1 MKGPPMKIELLP
13 GTSPIRRYR
22 CNTIPLHWQDKVKAH
37 LETMVQ
43 KQIIERVPQGEAPEW
58 LFSMV
63 VVPKAGTDEP
73 RVTVDFSPLNP
84 FVKRPMYPCRVPAEE
99 VGQIPPGM
107 THFTVLDGRHGYWQV
122 LLDKPSSKIMTFN
135 TPWGMFRYLRN
146 AMGLIS
152 AGDEFNRRGDDAI
165 AGIPNVKKIVE
176 DIIIYDKDEDTH
188 LQRVKEVIQRCDEHG
203 ITLGRRKSTIAEP
216 SVTWCGYR
224 ISKDGYTANPGLV
237 DALTK
242 FPVPKN
248 RTDVRSFCGLVQ
260 QFEALSAD
268 LTGLLEP
275 IRALLP
281 ARSAFVW
288 ESLQQQA
295 FEKTIAE
302 LTSPRV
308 LTQFRPGANLRLET
322 DASQRFDL
330 GFALYQEEGKVWKI
344 LRVGS
349 RTLAP
354 AETRYS
360 VTEIE
365 LQGVVWAT
373 KKLKFY
379 FRVNHKALDEIET
392 PRIQRMKEKM
402 NMYLATAVWRP
413 GVKHT
418 VADAFSRYPVSEPTE
433 DDLEGDEEM
442 EKSVKLTLNAVSLQD
457 PKLEEVR
464 LKTETDPVLLKLKE
478 VIVDGF
484 PEHKANLDTELRDY
498 WGIRDKLSIVDGLIM
513 YGSNRIVIPTSLR
526 RQVLDELHA
535 AHQGREQRALAKNR
549 ALRLDLSNLS
559 KGCDDCAT
567 HKASQ
572 AKEPLVQDEQ
582 PSRPGEAVAADLF
595 LYEGREYLV
604 ITDKYSG
611 WPEVYDCGKS
621 GVNTKDVE
629 KAIARWMAPLG
640 VPVRL
645 TTDGGPQFKGEAV
658 KKVSPHVRS
667 SKFFKALLTYRNTPR
682 SDGLSPVER
691 LYGRPA
697 RTSLPAHPVVYNR
710 TDRDRVIK
718 ADRKAVSLRAKAAYD
733 VGSKELSELKVGDI
747 VRVQH
752 GLTKKWNLIAEILEI
767 RPRGRS
773 YLVKTESGRLYW
785 RNRRY
790 LNLYAPPIG
799 VAKDIPESREE
810 VKQPRRSKR
819 QKKAPGGHVVVAL
832 CSCSQPKLP
841 IRLSVFPPPAP
852 QTLIL
857 FFPYVHLFTLAQ
869 ARLFCVHLCLS
880 I

>member
-1 MKGPPMKIELLP
+1 
-13 GTSPIRRYR
+13 
-22 CNTIPLHWQDKVKAH
+22 
-37 LETMVQ
+37 
-43 KQIIERVPQGEAPEW
+43 
-58 LFSMV
+58 
-63 VVPKAGTDEP
+63 
-73 RVTVDFSPLNP
+73 
-84 FVKRPMYPCRVPAEE
+84 
-99 VGQIPPGM
+99 
-107 THFTVLDGRHGYWQV
+107 
-122 LLDKPSSKIMTFN
+122 
-135 TPWGMFRYLRN
+135 
-146 AMGLIS
+146 MGLIS

-288 ESLQQQA
+288 EGLQQQA

-322 DASQRFDL
+322 DASQRFGL
-330 GFALYQEEGKVWKI
+330 GFALYQEEAKSG
-344 LRVGS
+344 RS
-349 RTLAP
+349 C
-354 AETRYS
+354 ES
-360 VTEIE
+360 D
-365 LQGVVWAT
+365 QGHSPPP
-373 KKLKFY
+373 
-379 FRVNHKALDEIET
+379 RQVNHKALDEIET

-535 AHQGREQRALAKNR
+535 AHQGRERMLQLAR
-549 ALRLDLSNLS
+549 QSVHWPRIHEDLSNLS

-629 KAIARWMAPLG
+629 KAIARWMAALG

-645 TTDGGPQFKGEAV
+645 TTDGGPQFKGEAF
-658 KKVSPHVRS
+658 KEFCRRGASCMILHRPIITSPMVMLRQRS
-667 SKFFKALLTYRNTPR
+667 SR
-682 SDGLSPVER
+682 
-691 LYGRPA
+691 
-697 RTSLPAHPVVYNR
+697 
-710 TDRDRVIK
+710 
-718 ADRKAVSLRAKAAYD
+718 
-733 VGSKELSELKVGDI
+733 
-747 VRVQH
+747 
-752 GLTKKWNLIAEILEI
+752 
-767 RPRGRS
+767 
-773 YLVKTESGRLYW
+773 
-785 RNRRY
+785 
-790 LNLYAPPIG
+790 
-799 VAKDIPESREE
+799 
-810 VKQPRRSKR
+810 
-819 QKKAPGGHVVVAL
+819 
-832 CSCSQPKLP
+832 
-841 IRLSVFPPPAP
+841 
-852 QTLIL
+852 
-857 FFPYVHLFTLAQ
+857 
-869 ARLFCVHLCLS
+869 
-880 I
+880 

>member
-1 MKGPPMKIELLP
+1 MLLK
-13 GTSPIRRYR
+13 SQSAASIREQLFQEF
-22 CNTIPLHWQDKVKAH
+22 PEDKVKAH

-99 VGQIPPGM
+99 VAQIPPGM

-288 ESLQQQA
+288 EGLQQQA

-322 DASQRFDL
+322 DASQRFGL

-379 FRVNHKALDEIET
+379 LRGKAFEVIVDHKPIVSIINHKALDEIET
-392 PRIQRMKEKM
+392 PRIQRMKEKI
-402 NMYLATAVWRP
+402 NMYLATAIWRP

-535 AHQGREQRALAKNR
+535 AHQGRERMLQLAR
-549 ALRLDLSNLS
+549 QSVHWPRIHEDLSNL
-559 KGCDDCAT
+559 
-567 HKASQ
+567 
-572 AKEPLVQDEQ
+572 
-582 PSRPGEAVAADLF
+582 R
-595 LYEGREYLV
+595 REYLV

-629 KAIARWMAPLG
+629 KAIARWMAALG

-645 TTDGGPQFKGEAV
+645 TTDGGPQFKGEAFKEFCRRWGILHDPSSPYHHIANGYAEAAVKSMKSLV
-658 KKVSPHVRS
+658 KKVSPDVRS

-682 SDGLSPVER
+682 SDGLSPAER

-718 ADRKAVSLRAKAAYD
+718 ADRKAVSFRAKAKAAYD

-752 GLTKKWNLIAEILEI
+752 GLTKKWNLIAEVLEI

-790 LNLYAPPIG
+790 LKLYAPPIG
-799 VAKDIPESREE
+799 VAKDIPESQEE

-819 QKKAPGGHVVVAL
+819 QKKAP
-832 CSCSQPKLP
+832 
-841 IRLSVFPPPAP
+841 
-852 QTLIL
+852 
-857 FFPYVHLFTLAQ
+857 
-869 ARLFCVHLCLS
+869 
-880 I
+880 

>member
-1 MKGPPMKIELLP
+1 
-13 GTSPIRRYR
+13 
-22 CNTIPLHWQDKVKAH
+22 
-37 LETMVQ
+37 
-43 KQIIERVPQGEAPEW
+43 
-58 LFSMV
+58 
-63 VVPKAGTDEP
+63 
-73 RVTVDFSPLNP
+73 
-84 FVKRPMYPCRVPAEE
+84 
-99 VGQIPPGM
+99 
-107 THFTVLDGRHGYWQV
+107 
-122 LLDKPSSKIMTFN
+122 MTFN

-242 FPVPKN
+242 FPVP
-248 RTDVRSFCGLVQ
+248 R
-260 QFEALSAD
+260 
-268 LTGLLEP
+268 TGLM
-275 IRALLP
+275 ALLP

-288 ESLQQQA
+288 EGLQQQA

-322 DASQRFDL
+322 DASQRFGL

-379 FRVNHKALDEIET
+379 LRVNHKALDEIET

-535 AHQGREQRALAKNR
+535 AHQGRERMLQLAR
-549 ALRLDLSNLS
+549 QSVHWPRIHEDLSNLS

-629 KAIARWMAPLG
+629 KAIARWMAALG

-645 TTDGGPQFKGEAV
+645 TTDGGPQFKGEA
-658 KKVSPHVRS
+658 
-667 SKFFKALLTYRNTPR
+667 FKE
-682 SDGLSPVER
+682 PV
-691 LYGRPA
+691 GHPA
-697 RTSLPAHPVVYNR
+697 
-710 TDRDRVIK
+710 
-718 ADRKAVSLRAKAAYD
+718 
-733 VGSKELSELKVGDI
+733 
-747 VRVQH
+747 
-752 GLTKKWNLIAEILEI
+752 
-767 RPRGRS
+767 
-773 YLVKTESGRLYW
+773 
-785 RNRRY
+785 
-790 LNLYAPPIG
+790 
-799 VAKDIPESREE
+799 
-810 VKQPRRSKR
+810 
-819 QKKAPGGHVVVAL
+819 
-832 CSCSQPKLP
+832 
-841 IRLSVFPPPAP
+841 
-852 QTLIL
+852 
-857 FFPYVHLFTLAQ
+857 
-869 ARLFCVHLCLS
+869 
-880 I
+880 